1 MNGGHWEDEYFTMIR
16 LEWSAASGEAP
27 KRVDDGGDGWR
38 EKEGAGEG
46 KSDQNVTKIK
56 IWRYLR
62 AR

>member
-1 MNGGHWEDEYFTMIR
+1 M
-16 LEWSAASGEAP
+16 APGEAP